1 MELIAVGKITKLT
14 GTKGDVRVLPF
25 TNNRKRFATLK
36 WALVGF
42 NESKVNRYDIVKTRT
57 INKQVAVHLREI
69 ETVDAAE
76 KLRNQY
82 LFVPKDQR
90 VKLHKGSYFI
100 DDIIGCE
107 VFTEEQKVIG
117 IVKDVLALPIN
128 DVWVVWN
135 GEKEILIPAVK
146 AFIRHIDVEK
156 KKIIVHA
163 LEGLLE

>member
-1 MELIAVGKITKLT
+1 MELIAVGKITKPI

-25 TNNRKRFATLK
+25 TNNRKRFAILK
-36 WALVGF
+36 WVLVGL
-42 NESKVNRYDIVKTRT
+42 NESKVNRYSIVKTRT
-57 INKQVAVHLREI
+57 TNEQVNIHLSTI
-69 ETVDAAE
+69 ETLDAAE

-82 LFVPKDQR
+82 LFVPKEQR

-107 VFTEEQKVIG
+107 IFTEAQKVIG
-117 IVKDVLALPIN
+117 IVRDVLSLPAN

-146 AFIRHIDVEK
+146 AIIRHVDVERK
-156 KKIIVHA
+156 RVIVYA